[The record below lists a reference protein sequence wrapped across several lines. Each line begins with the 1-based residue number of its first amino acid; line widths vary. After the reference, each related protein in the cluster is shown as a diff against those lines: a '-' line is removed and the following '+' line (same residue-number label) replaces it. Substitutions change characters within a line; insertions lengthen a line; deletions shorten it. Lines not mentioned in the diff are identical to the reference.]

1 MMTLPPELMGSGIQF
16 KEINAKDLRY
26 VEPSKAAAAPSLKSI
41 LGQEF
46 ANKLRAEAESFGG
59 TGLAKQKHQIG
70 TLFATARSNE
80 LDILDGKAQAMKS
93 KSQTQ
98 SKYGW

>member
-1 MMTLPPELMGSGIQF
+1 MDLPPELMGSGIQF

-26 VEPSKAAAAPSLKSI
+26 VEPAKAAAAPTLKSI

-46 ANKLRAEAESFGG
+46 ANKLRAEADSFGG
-59 TGLAKQKHQIG
+59 TSLAKKKHQIG
-70 TLFATARSNE
+70 TLFATARANE
-80 LDILDGKAQAMKS
+80 LNILDGKSQAMKS
-93 KSQTQ
+93 KSETQ